1 MIIKTTCPNFQ
12 GKYFEILDYKN
23 ELTVFIWENDDF
35 IYFPLSSLTSTS
47 TTASTS
53 TSAATPADKNSNS
66 NYKIIRAP
74 NEIKKIESFNGR
86 IFIICRPRGIYKFVN
101 NNSNIFASLSTTA
114 LDITT
119 EFYKILIIKN
129 NYLYL
134 QDKQQKYSTE
144 LFYLNNNKN
153 NIDSF
158 DTTIDISN
166 STIDTSKLSTINTS
180 KPSIFDTSKSKIDLS
195 QSQKKNFSK
204 IQNSNLPKIDIS
216 KSQNIDLSKS
226 QGNDPSSSQLIDQS
240 TQQIINI
247 SNLSTIDINCIK
259 IDSNEITNNLKNIFD
274 DNEICLI
281 TFNNLL
287 FKLINNKTQLIFTS
301 NYSLT
306 DFILIKNNNNK
317 INNLLLKTTNKK
329 LLILITGNYIFKK
342 IFFNY
347 DVNNCAGFIDG
358 NEDFINLVIGSD
370 KIYFVTL
377 KISTGVI
384 NYVSCINDQL
394 NDVKIYDN
402 KIYGLKSAGELA
414 VIETEFKF
422 KFEKMAGNSEDEFFE
437 LRASM
442 CSGTTVIVDNI
453 CDLSKQLKEHNDK
466 LLIEQDKLKRI
477 NIYAHKSKLVGVKKI
492 WVERTS
498 CCIFLKACFE
508 CALPRDCWIHV
519 AVDCKGQ
526 EFFSMQIIEDG
537 EVGAE
542 IPLPVDY
549 FDATADI
556 TVDLVTLV
564 EENDPWFI
572 VKNCVKKTSAKEKEN
587 IKGLMEK
594 KKNFLNTK
602 LGTLRSFRDEDKNFN
617 KICGVKKS
625 LRREIKDF

>member
-47 TTASTS
+47 TSTASTS
-53 TSAATPADKNSNS
+53 TSAATANKNSNL
-66 NYKIIRAP
+66 NYQIIRAP
-74 NEIKKIESFNGR
+74 NEIKKIKSFKGR
-86 IFIICRPRGIYKFVN
+86 IFVICKPRGIYKFVN
-101 NNSNIFASLSTTA
+101 NNINIFASLSSTA
-114 LDITT
+114 LDVTT

-158 DTTIDISN
+158 DTTIDISDSN
-166 STIDTSKLSTINTS
+166 IDTSELSTINTS
-180 KPSIFDTSKSKIDLS
+180 KS
-195 QSQKKNFSK
+195 QNKNFSN
-204 IQNSNLPKIDIS
+204 IQNSNLPKTDIS
-216 KSQNIDLSKS
+216 KSQNIDKSTGQKIELSKS
-226 QGNDPSSSQLIDQS
+226 QINDLSSSQLIDRS
-240 TQQIINI
+240 TQQTIDI
-247 SNLSTIDINCIK
+247 SNLSIIDINCIK

-306 DFILIKNNNNK
+306 DFILIKNDNNK

-329 LLILITGNYIFKK
+329 LLILITGNYIFKN

-347 DVNNCAGFIDG
+347 DVNNCAGFIEG

-384 NYVSCINDQL
+384 NYVSYINENL

-402 KIYGLKSAGELA
+402 KIIGLKSAGELA

-453 CDLSKQLKEHNDK
+453 CDLSKQLKDHNDK

-498 CCIFLKACFE
+498 CCIFLKAFFE
-508 CALPRDCWIHV
+508 CALPKDCWIFV

-564 EENDPWFI
+564 EENEPWFI
-572 VKNCVKKTSAKEKEN
+572 VKDCVKKTSAKEKEK
-587 IKGLMEK
+587 IKGLLEK

-602 LGTLRSFRDEDKNFN
+602 LGILRSFRDEDKNLN